1 VQRKKTKQ
9 TLKTHAEK
17 DGPEWLVF
25 FYSVPAKPAGCR
37 VKIWRR
43 LSKAGA
49 VQFKGS
55 VYILPHNEEN
65 HEFFSWL
72 VSEVKAMNG
81 EAAFL
86 RGEKFETS
94 KEQEII
100 DLFNRQRDK
109 EYRKIE
115 KCADSIEGIVSSFKK
130 GTKVQKETKLNERF
144 SRLVRNFEEIQR
156 IDFFMSE
163 AGLKM
168 KHKIKVLEKE
178 IRNAAASETKSAVTV
193 KIQNKKDY
201 QGRTWVTRKKPFV
214 DRIASAWLIKGFIDK
229 KAGFDF
235 IDEREMDSV
244 KDGAVTFD
252 MGGGNFTHIGD
263 MCTFEVLLKSFRIKE
278 GTLKKISEI
287 VHQIDLRDDRFLIPE
302 SKGIEEVLAGI
313 RKTGESDQEILEKG
327 MGIFEMLYASKT
339 C

>member
-1 VQRKKTKQ
+1 MHRKRTKQ

-17 DGPEWLVF
+17 GRLEWLVF

-37 VKIWRR
+37 VKIWRK

-55 VYILPHNEEN
+55 VYILPHNEVN
-65 HEFFSWL
+65 HEFFLWL
-72 VSEVKAMNG
+72 SNEVESMNG

-86 RGEKFETS
+86 RGEKFETA

-109 EYRKIE
+109 EYREIE

-130 GTKVQKETKLNERF
+130 GTKVQKETKLKERF

-156 IDFFMSE
+156 TDFFMSE
-163 AGLKM
+163 VGLKL
-168 KHKIKVLEKE
+168 KHEIIVLEKE
-178 IRNAAASETKSAVTV
+178 MRKAAASETKPAVTV
-193 KIQNKKDY
+193 RVQNKKDY

-235 IDEREMDSV
+235 IDESEMESL

-252 MGGGNFTHIGD
+252 VGGGDFTHVGD
-263 MCTFEVLLKSFRIKE
+263 MCTFEVLLKSFRIRDRA
-278 GTLKKISEI
+278 LKKISEI

-313 RKTGESDQEILEKG
+313 RKTGRSDPEILEKG
-327 MGIFEMLYASKT
+327 MGVFEMLYASKT
-339 C
+339 L